1 MEFRMA
7 KNGLRKMDKEEVIR
21 WKNNEDK
28 PLPTIEEK
36 SGYHGN
42 LNALKHGIFA
52 SRILSGEEKELF
64 DVVIQK
70 LYGDFQF
77 NKSSDYL
84 QVELIG
90 IYSVK
95 LMRAQV
101 AGDADTSEKLD
112 RMIRAHMRD
121 LKATKISRE
130 GEQPIQPQ
138 TSPAEW
144 ASALLDK
151 AAEVTER
158 NKATKSG
165 SGKKP
170 KKIAD
175 NTEAPES
182 EASE

>member
-1 MEFRMA
+1 MA
-7 KNGLRKMDKEEVIR
+7 KKSLNVKDKEEILR
-21 WKNNEDK
+21 WRNNEGK
-28 PLPTIEEK
+28 PIPTVEEK
-36 SGYHGN
+36 TGYHGN
-42 LNALKHGIFA
+42 INAIKHGIFA

-64 DVVIQK
+64 DAIIQK

-130 GEQPIQPQ
+130 GEQPIQHQ

-158 NKATKSG
+158 NKAAKSG
-165 SGKKP
+165 FGKKP

-182 EASE
+182 EASV

>member
-1 MEFRMA
+1 MA
-7 KNGLRKMDKEEVIR
+7 KKSLNVKDKEEILR
-21 WKNNEDK
+21 WRNNEGK
-28 PLPTIEEK
+28 PIPTVEEK
-36 SGYHGN
+36 TGYHGN
-42 LNALKHGIFA
+42 INAIKHGIFA

-64 DVVIQK
+64 DAIIHK

-130 GEQPIQPQ
+130 GEQPAQPQ

-158 NKATKSG
+158 NKASKSG
-165 SGKKP
+165 SGKKS

-175 NTEAPES
+175 NTEVPES